1 MLKNGSK
8 GKKVVQL
15 QESLV
20 KIGYELPKYGAD
32 GDYGKETETAV
43 SQFKQ
48 ELIEL
53 TEKEDVSSDLQT
65 LIDALVAGEWNRPSL
80 LMGRGLYSKVL
91 EASFSETIL

>member
-20 KIGYELPKYGAD
+20 KLGYELPKYGAD

-43 SQFKQ
+43 LQFKEDLNNLLKQ
-48 ELIEL
+48 S
-53 TEKEDVSSDLQT
+53 DVSSDLQK
-65 LIDALVAGEWNRPSL
+65 LIDALVKAEWKRPSA
-80 LMGRGLYSKVL
+80 KP
-91 EASFSETIL
+91 

>member
-20 KIGYELPKYGAD
+20 KLGYELPKYGAD

-43 SQFKQ
+43 
-48 ELIEL
+48 
-53 TEKEDVSSDLQT
+53 
-65 LIDALVAGEWNRPSL
+65 
-80 LMGRGLYSKVL
+80 
-91 EASFSETIL
+91 